1 MENSREFYAAAA
13 QQRWLLPEEVFDVL
27 CRHEPLGLFVSGA
40 PPRLPP
46 TGALF
51 LFDRRTCKRFRK
63 DGHNWLTRKSGARIT
78 RSARSRSRGTRPA
91 TGREDIKSSTRLQY
105 E

>member
-63 DGHNWLTRKSGARIT
+63 DGHNWLTRKSGARI
-78 RSARSRSRGTRPA
+78 RAGQ
-91 TGREDIKSSTRLQY
+91 G
-105 E
+105 